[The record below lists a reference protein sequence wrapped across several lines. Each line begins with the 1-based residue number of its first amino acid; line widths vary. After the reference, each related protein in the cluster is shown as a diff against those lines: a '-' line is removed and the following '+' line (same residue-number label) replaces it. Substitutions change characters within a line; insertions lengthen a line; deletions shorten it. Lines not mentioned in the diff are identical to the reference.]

1 MGNTSSQ
8 KITLSLI
15 KADVGSIG
23 GHTKPSKLMM
33 ETVRNFVQANGKDM
47 LIDSYIT
54 HTGDDIAI
62 FMTHRL
68 GEGSTQIHKL
78 AWDAFVEATRIAK
91 TQGLY
96 AAGQDL
102 LKDAFSGNVKGLG
115 PAVAEMEIT
124 PRPSEALLVFAA
136 DKCAPGAYNLPFYL
150 AFCDPMH
157 NAGPL
162 LNAREMGMGFTFKIM
177 DVNHIEGDRII
188 TLNFPEDIYDIVA
201 LLRDNDRFVIESIW
215 SRNNPKEQIV
225 AISTSRLHNI
235 SGKYSGKDDPVAV
248 VRTQKQFPAP
258 EEMLSP
264 FKIGHYVLGDARGS
278 HIQPLVPEKI
288 NTPITTPF
296 CIPIVSCLAFSMS
309 PNGKLAE
316 PVDMFATKY
325 WDYVRKRL
333 YQKAEEMRL
342 QGFSGPAMGHISE
355 LEYGGIAERME
366 NLESRFV
373 IRETKKESSK
383 TDEARK

>member
-1 MGNTSSQ
+1 MANTSAQ

-23 GHTKPSKLMM
+23 GHTKPSKEMM
-33 ETVRNFVQANGKDM
+33 RAVENFVREKGKDI

-68 GEGSTQIHKL
+68 GEGSSQIHKL
-78 AWDAFVEATRIAK
+78 AWDAFVTATSIAK
-91 TQGLY
+91 ETGMY

-102 LKDAFSGNVKGLG
+102 LKDAFSGNVRGLG

-124 PRPSEALLVFAA
+124 PRPAEAILVFAA

-162 LNAREMGMGFTFKIM
+162 LSASQMGMGFTFKIM
-177 DVNHIEGDRII
+177 DVNHTAGDRII
-188 TLNFPEDIYDIVA
+188 SLNYPEDVYDIVA

-215 SRNNPKEQIV
+215 SRNNPDEQIV

-235 SGKYSGKDDPVAV
+235 SGKYSGKDDPVAI

-278 HIQPLVPEKI
+278 HVQPLIPEKI

-296 CIPIVSCLAFSMS
+296 CIPVVSCLAFSMTRE
-309 PNGKLAE
+309 GRLEE
-316 PVDMFATKY
+316 PVDMFATRY
-325 WDYVRKRL
+325 WEYVRQRL
-333 YQKAEEMRL
+333 YQKADEMRL
-342 QGFSGPAMGHISE
+342 QGFSGPAMGHITE

-366 NLESRFV
+366 NLERRFTV
-373 IRETKKESSK
+373 RTEPKQSKKKATE
-383 TDEARK
+383 EN

>member
-1 MGNTSSQ
+1 MENTSSQ

-23 GHTKPSKLMM
+23 GHTKPSKAMM
-33 ETVRNFVQANGKDM
+33 RTVENFVSENGKDI
-47 LIDSYIT
+47 LIDSYVT

-68 GEGSTQIHKL
+68 GDGSSRIHKL
-78 AWDAFVEATRIAK
+78 AWDSFVAATEVAK
-91 TQGLY
+91 RTGMY
-96 AAGQDL
+96 GAGQDL

-115 PAVAEMEIT
+115 PAVAEMEIA

-162 LNAREMGMGFTFKIM
+162 LNAREMGQGFTFRIM
-177 DVNHIEGDRII
+177 DVNHTEGDRII
-188 TLNFPEDIYDIVA
+188 SLNYPEDVYDIVA

-215 SRNNPKEQIV
+215 SRNNPEEQIV

-235 SGKYSGKDDPVAV
+235 SGKYSGKDDPVAL

-296 CIPIVSCLAFSMS
+296 CIPIVSCLAFSMTHE
-309 PNGKLAE
+309 GRLAE
-316 PVDMFATKY
+316 PIDMFATRY
-325 WDYVRKRL
+325 WEYVRQRL
-333 YQKAEEMRL
+333 YQKADEMRL

-366 NLESRFV
+366 NLESRFIV
-373 IRETKKESSK
+373 RQSK
-383 TDEARK
+383 TNGTKEMNRAK